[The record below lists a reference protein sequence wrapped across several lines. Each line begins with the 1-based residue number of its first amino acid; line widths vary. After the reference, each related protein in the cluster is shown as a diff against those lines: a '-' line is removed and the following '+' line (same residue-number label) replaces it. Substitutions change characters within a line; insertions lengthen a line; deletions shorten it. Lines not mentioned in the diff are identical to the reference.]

1 MKDSGFIT
9 ATSFPTLV
17 GLNIDWPYKIG
28 ESGAAQQLGEKGR
41 GAAAGS
47 LCMPC
52 VTSIFLNSKFA
63 SFATPLTYRGPWMAF
78 HTHLGCA
85 LQST

>member
-28 ESGAAQQLGEKGR
+28 ESGALLS
-41 GAAAGS
+41 S
-47 LCMPC
+47 LVQGDSRCSW
-52 VTSIFLNSKFA
+52 VTVHA
-63 SFATPLTYRGPWMAF
+63 MC
-78 HTHLGCA
+78 HQHLFE
-85 LQST
+85 